1 MLFQKEF
8 DTFQK
13 LCDVS
18 HNFWHVLDASDKY
31 QRYHIKLEK
40 KSDVLDWALVQNIIS
55 DNPSIEST
63 YLSIYLASY

>member
-18 HNFWHVLDASDKY
+18 HNFWHVLGASDKY

-40 KSDVLDWALVQNIIS
+40 NQMSWTGL
-55 DNPSIEST
+55 
-63 YLSIYLASY
+63 

>member
-18 HNFWHVLDASDKY
+18 HNFWHVLGASDKY
-31 QRYHIKLEK
+31 QKYHIKLEK
-40 KSDVLDWALVQNIIS
+40 IS
-55 DNPSIEST
+55 RSLELGLGIHTCNN
-63 YLSIYLASY
+63 